1 LGNYADIT
9 IIITAAAIAT
19 IISDTIITGK
29 AIIAIDSIVVVPTI
43 VFIVVFIR
51 WPGAQE
57 ASCRRVFLSWLIAV
71 LLFRGG
77 VVPFL
82 GHIIVIIFIFQF
94 PVKEELEVLTVG
106 QGLIILWPTPKVP
119 LLCVLV

>member
-9 IIITAAAIAT
+9 IIISTAAVAT
-19 IISDTIITGK
+19 IVSGTIITGE
-29 AIIAIDSIVVVPTI
+29 AIIAIDSIVVVLTI
-43 VFIVVFIR
+43 VFIIIFIR
-51 WPGAQE
+51 WPSAQE
-57 ASCRRVFLSWLIAV
+57 ASCRRVFLSRLIAV
-71 LLFRGG
+71 LLFWGG

-94 PVKEELEVLTVG
+94 SVKEELEVLAVG
-106 QGLIILWPTPKVP
+106 QGLIVLWPTPKVP